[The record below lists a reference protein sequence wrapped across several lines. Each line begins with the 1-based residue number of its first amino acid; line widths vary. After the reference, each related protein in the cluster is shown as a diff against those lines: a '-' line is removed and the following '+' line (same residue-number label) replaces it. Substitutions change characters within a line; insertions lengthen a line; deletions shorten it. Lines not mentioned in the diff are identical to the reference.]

1 VTTGGEAREARRGGR
16 GLHDAAMA
24 PWAEVL
30 HAPKEWL
37 EYHAGHYGAF
47 ARDPDG
53 NNVEAVCATTEE
65 STCRPGNPVV
75 LSH

>member
-1 VTTGGEAREARRGGR
+1 
-16 GLHDAAMA
+16 MA
-24 PWAEVL
+24 LWAEVL

-37 EYHAGHYGAF
+37 ECHAGHYGAF

-75 LSH
+75 LSR